1 MIDLRGHV
9 SMLEKKVKD
18 MEGQYEKNKRENIE
32 DQVDLV
38 RK

>member
-1 MIDLRGHV
+1 
-9 SMLEKKVKD
+9 MLEKKVKD